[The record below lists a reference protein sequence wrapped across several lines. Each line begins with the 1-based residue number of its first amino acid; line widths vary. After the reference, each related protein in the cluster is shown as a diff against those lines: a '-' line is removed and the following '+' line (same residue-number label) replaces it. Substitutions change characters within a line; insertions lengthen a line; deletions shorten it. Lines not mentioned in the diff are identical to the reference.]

1 MNGSR
6 VSPRGS
12 SPTPKRCASET
23 NGSPPARSA
32 LEAGHLF
39 KGKRVRPKS
48 VITAEQFYLGGT
60 ALLLVSSLM
69 VWPQL
74 VQAYGAGLAG
84 GVTAFTVGAFL
95 LLILFTTRR
104 GSRVARG
111 LLIVLTGLGAISL
124 LYQIGTGQVALGP
137 LGVVNVVQV
146 VLTVI
151 GAVLLFR
158 PTARAFF
165 ARPHQNW
172 EEDAVVTE
180 TDS

>member
-1 MNGSR
+1 M
-6 VSPRGS
+6 
-12 SPTPKRCASET
+12 
-23 NGSPPARSA
+23 
-32 LEAGHLF
+32 
-39 KGKRVRPKS
+39 RPKS
-48 VITAEQFYLGGT
+48 IVTAEQFYLGGT

-69 VWPQL
+69 VWRPL
-74 VQAYGAGLAG
+74 VDAYGAGLAG

-111 LLIVLTGLGAISL
+111 LLIALTGLGAISL

-165 ARPHQNW
+165 AWPHDDW

-180 TDS
+180 KEL